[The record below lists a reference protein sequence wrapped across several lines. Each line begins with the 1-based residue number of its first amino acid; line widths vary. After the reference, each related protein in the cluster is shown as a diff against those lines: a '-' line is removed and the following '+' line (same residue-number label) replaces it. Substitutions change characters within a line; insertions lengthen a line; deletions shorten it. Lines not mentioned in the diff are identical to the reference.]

1 MVIAVV
7 TMSPLAA
14 VNVSCISAEK
24 PTSLSI
30 QLASPT
36 IVRFPALVI
45 LPRWAPLPVPALVAV
60 LGLVNVIVPSSPS
73 RKGRFSEALAVM
85 ALSASAARSGRIV
98 ERLLATGHTVAVLD
112 DFNDFYDP
120 RIKHSNIAGFAKD
133 VTVHHLDLRDDAS
146 VPNLFHREKFE
157 VIA

>member
-36 IVRFPALVI
+36 IVRFPSLVI
-45 LPRWAPLPVPALVAV
+45 LPRWVALPVPAVVAV

-73 RKGRFSEALAVM
+73 WKGRFSEALAVM
-85 ALSASAARSGRIV
+85 ALSVTAARSGRIV
-98 ERLLATGHTVAVLD
+98 EFL
-112 DFNDFYDP
+112 
-120 RIKHSNIAGFAKD
+120 
-133 VTVHHLDLRDDAS
+133 
-146 VPNLFHREKFE
+146 E
-157 VIA
+157 